1 MLDEH
6 KPVEDAAAAEDVA
19 LVVAARRHDMVIAKI
34 SPLLPLLPPP
44 RRVFYAVV
52 STIYIQ
58 FFCGDKI
65 MDTKIG
71 GGFLLEGIFH
81 TWKNF
86 AQTRTI
92 AAKSFKKQELVLLLL
107 YFRVGGIGVIICLF
121 IDQLC
126 FRFQLFD
133 FQSHA
138 SPNLRILRISAPPQ
152 QLFVFIQ
159 AFLRRLFRELRVLV
173 EIRRPFAL
181 QRGFY
186 FVSRVGEERV
196 DVSLERR
203 PLLRGDDAKKRET
216 RRFRRWWCSSKTRRR
231 RRRRRRPTA
240 SREEEEDA
248 RAQHGAVLVLRWS
261 GEDTRAP
268 PLFFSV
274 KRDEKK
280 GVKKVNTFYGT
291 PSATGKDMTRTKQN
305 RAPEEKEDEEEE
317 EETTEKASRTTR
329 TISRRIR
336 AVFRFSRPF
345 FSDFGEP

>member
-1 MLDEH
+1 MEEVFFWRAFFIHGRTLR
-6 KPVEDAAAAEDVA
+6 KRAQ
-19 LVVAARRHDMVIAKI
+19 
-34 SPLLPLLPPP
+34 SPQS
-44 RRVFYAVV
+44 RSKNKSSYY
-52 STIYIQ
+52 SYS
-58 FFCGDKI
+58 
-65 MDTKIG
+65 
-71 GGFLLEGIFH
+71 IFA
-81 TWKNF
+81 W
-86 AQTRTI
+86 
-92 AAKSFKKQELVLLLL
+92 
-107 YFRVGGIGVIICLF
+107 GGIGVIICLF

-231 RRRRRRPTA
+231 RRRRRPTA

-280 GVKKVNTFYGT
+280 GGEKSEHILRYSFCDWKGHDAHEAKSSPGRRRRRRRRRRNHQEGVEDDENDIPSNSRGLSVFSSFLFRFRGTIIFNCMHVKKS
-291 PSATGKDMTRTKQN
+291 PIKELKIATKK
-305 RAPEEKEDEEEE
+305 
-317 EETTEKASRTTR
+317 
-329 TISRRIR
+329 IR
-336 AVFRFSRPF
+336 PNS
-345 FSDFGEP
+345 

>member
-1 MLDEH
+1 M
-6 KPVEDAAAAEDVA
+6 
-19 LVVAARRHDMVIAKI
+19 MIAKI

-107 YFRVGGIGVIICLF
+107 YFRVGDIGVIICLF

-203 PLLRGDDAKKRET
+203 PLLRGDETKKRET
-216 RRFRRWWCSSKTRRR
+216 RPRCSKTRR
-231 RRRRRRPTA
+231 PTLEA
-240 SREEEEDA
+240 PREEEEDA
-248 RAQHGAVLVLRWS
+248 RARRLLSFSFTWSDRSSISKGQIETEKDAIEVADRAQTYTQRRRRRRIIICCGKTVNATRCHIVSFKTKNFDEKLPFVQSSSRVFETKKKDRRDAPPEREPLSVLVLKSDDPQIR
-261 GEDTRAP
+261 
-268 PLFFSV
+268 
-274 KRDEKK
+274 
-280 GVKKVNTFYGT
+280 
-291 PSATGKDMTRTKQN
+291 
-305 RAPEEKEDEEEE
+305 
-317 EETTEKASRTTR
+317 SRVL
-329 TISRRIR
+329 RRR
-336 AVFRFSRPF
+336 LTQPMRCVCNFL
-345 FSDFGEP
+345 

>member
-1 MLDEH
+1 
-6 KPVEDAAAAEDVA
+6 
-19 LVVAARRHDMVIAKI
+19 
-34 SPLLPLLPPP
+34 
-44 RRVFYAVV
+44 
-52 STIYIQ
+52 
-58 FFCGDKI
+58 

-133 FQSHA
+133 FQAHA
-138 SPNLRILRISAPPQ
+138 SPNLVSLALVAAVLLIAAAAPPQ

-216 RRFRRWWCSSKTRRR
+216 RWCSSKTRRR
-231 RRRRRRPTA
+231 RRRRRCPTA

-248 RAQHGAVLVLRWS
+248 RAQHGVVLVLRWS

-291 PSATGKDMTRTKQN
+291 PSASGKDTTRTKQN
-305 RAPEEKEDEEEE
+305 RAPEEEEDEEEE

>member
-1 MLDEH
+1 MEELCANAH
-6 KPVEDAAAAEDVA
+6 NRRK
-19 LVVAARRHDMVIAKI
+19 VVQKTRARITPTLFSR
-34 SPLLPLLPPP
+34 
-44 RRVFYAVV
+44 
-52 STIYIQ
+52 
-58 FFCGDKI
+58 
-65 MDTKIG
+65 G
-71 GGFLLEGIFH
+71 GH
-81 TWKNF
+81 
-86 AQTRTI
+86 
-92 AAKSFKKQELVLLLL
+92 
-107 YFRVGGIGVIICLF
+107 IGVIICLF

-231 RRRRRRPTA
+231 RRRRSAA

-280 GVKKVNTFYGT
+280 GVKKVNTFYGST
-291 PSATGKDMTRTKQN
+291 SATGKDMTRTKQN
-305 RAPEEKEDEEEE
+305 RAPEEEEDEEEE

>member
-1 MLDEH
+1 
-6 KPVEDAAAAEDVA
+6 
-19 LVVAARRHDMVIAKI
+19 
-34 SPLLPLLPPP
+34 
-44 RRVFYAVV
+44 
-52 STIYIQ
+52 
-58 FFCGDKI
+58 

-92 AAKSFKKQELVLLLL
+92 AASFKKQELVVLLLL
-107 YFRVGGIGVIICLF
+107 LCLF

-231 RRRRRRPTA
+231 RRRRPTA

-248 RAQHGAVLVLRWS
+248 RAQHGAVL
-261 GEDTRAP
+261 
-268 PLFFSV
+268 
-274 KRDEKK
+274 
-280 GVKKVNTFYGT
+280 
-291 PSATGKDMTRTKQN
+291 
-305 RAPEEKEDEEEE
+305 
-317 EETTEKASRTTR
+317 
-329 TISRRIR
+329 
-336 AVFRFSRPF
+336 
-345 FSDFGEP
+345 